1 MGIFDRLMN
10 QFIDVIEWVDASNNT
25 IIWKFPRQ
33 DNEIKM
39 GAKLTVRESQVAVFM
54 NEGKIADV
62 FQPGMYTLTT
72 QNMPILSTLPGSRR

>member
-1 MGIFDRLMN
+1 MK
-10 QFIDVIEWVDASNNT
+10 QFIDVIEWVDVSNNT

-62 FQPGMYTLTT
+62 FGPDLYQRQCIG
-72 QNMPILSTLPGSRR
+72 IAGDAE